1 MCGHIH
7 AFELQFGQANMW
19 RARDTQLTLHINKY
33 LFSFLHWLHIHPRLS
48 GRRCIIYLSLACR
61 LLVWCGFLYYQK
73 IDLDDATVAPTSKW
87 CALQHWNVYMLN
99 CWSMIHLGY
108 VCISVNFRRPVE
120 YLVWWSM
127 HVRLNFLSRGGQCW
141 KIKLLLP
148 LSQIT
153 IHFGFSNILVFAIH
167 I

>member
-1 MCGHIH
+1 
-7 AFELQFGQANMW
+7 MW
-19 RARDTQLTLHINKY
+19 HARDTQLTLHINKY
-33 LFSFLHWLHIHPRLS
+33 LFSCLVAYPPKAFSSTMHLS
-48 GRRCIIYLSLACR
+48 IVGMSLTR
-61 LLVWCGFLYYQK
+61 LVWLFIFAENWLGRCHSCAYQQVVL
-73 IDLDDATVAPTSKW
+73 IVQYE
-87 CALQHWNVYMLN
+87 LQHWNVYMLN